1 MTDRYPLTLM
11 LMTRD
16 PGIAAEAAR
25 AGVDRLF
32 VDLEV
37 AGKAERQAGRNT
49 IISAHTVEDVRNVRG
64 AAPNTELM
72 ARINPPSP
80 TTAAEVDAVIAAG
93 ADVVM
98 LPMFTHADEVQ
109 AFVEAIRGRA
119 RVCLLLETAA
129 AVVRVRTIAA
139 VPGIDEIHVG
149 LNDLHISTGIDFMF
163 ELLGEGLVQHLR
175 DAIREVAPAIRFGFG
190 GGARLSAPHPVTP
203 ADVLGEHVRLG
214 SRMIILSR
222 TFLEGAESLGDL
234 APGYVLADEVAAL
247 RAAVEAAVGRSP
259 DEVEATRLRVQAA
272 ARHLGTTL
280 RARRQR

>member
-1 MTDRYPLTLM
+1 MTRYPLTLM
-11 LMTRD
+11 LMTHD

-49 IISAHTVEDVRNVRG
+49 IISAHTVQDVRNVR
-64 AAPNTELM
+64 ATAPNTELM

-80 TTAAEVDAVIAAG
+80 TTATEVDAVIAAG

-98 LPMFTHADEVQ
+98 LPMFTHADEVA
-109 AFVEAIRGRA
+109 AFVGAVHGRA
-119 RVCLLLETAA
+119 RACLLLETAA
-129 AVVRVRTIAA
+129 AAVRVRSIAA
-139 VPGIDEIHVG
+139 VPGVDEIHVG

-163 ELLGEGLVQHLR
+163 ELLGEGMVQYLR
-175 DAIREVAPAIRFGFG
+175 DAIREVAPGIRFGFG

-222 TFLEGAESLGDL
+222 TFLEGAEALGDL

-272 ARHLGTTL
+272 ARDLGTTL